1 MTKRN
6 HPKIKKSAI
15 IRLVAIII
23 AFGVSAYNVKVNSG
37 LLAELLT
44 IVITFVASMVG
55 YWYDNDVTKSERRH
69 KAKLRELERKEHDK
83 N

>member
-1 MTKRN
+1 VTKRN

-55 YWYDNDVTKSERRH
+55 YWYDNDVTKRERRR